1 MIIFRRRH
9 RFCFIDEEGKVQK
22 FPTLELAKEAG
33 GKVKSVKVSGVPY
46 KVDSVDINLTESD
59 SE

>member
-1 MIIFRRRH
+1 MIIFKRRQ
-9 RFCFIDEEGKVQK
+9 RFCFINEEGTVLK

-33 GKVKSVKVSGVPY
+33 GEVIGVKVSGVPY
-46 KVDSVDINLTESD
+46 KVDSVDINLTETD

>member
-1 MIIFRRRH
+1 MIIFKRRH
-9 RFCFIDEEGKVQK
+9 RFIDEEGKVQK